1 MNFSDFLES
10 LAKDFNLVA
19 QKTAKRIDSAAVGDD
34 APRLPDLAFHTWL
47 RSQCERYQSLAG
59 DFFDCVLN
67 GDPEAIEASRQVL
80 DSFRKSSLDNVACED
95 YDDLFDALMR
105 LRCER
110 DGLSPEQAERRVARY
125 YQDKADAAMRRREMA
140 LRRADALGFAQDPQ
154 AIAEQIDSVAE
165 TQASSAPGFPGEDVE
180 AASDA
185 ADAPVAA
192 LPLASSGIPGQE
204 RQGAQAEPEGLSEGL
219 GAPAFSLGE
228 TLDGTGDMGQ
238 GAEQDE
244 SAEAETV
251 SLGVR
256 DASAQSA
263 PAPVDSSLAAPVASA
278 PLQKS
283 VADVDHA
290 VADALADV
298 FGSED
303 PFSMPVGSPN
313 LVSDAP
319 QAADPALAG
328 FAPSAAAAESAA
340 AESPVVAA
348 SEPAS
353 PNPTEGAQAGASG
366 QDDFLNSLNMAF
378 GSESTAGLQDM
389 TGSALDF
396 VAPSDQSG
404 LSDQDRSAIEGQE
417 GFQVGASFAEA
428 DGADGSDGILGVGAV
443 EAAALAEADPALA
456 QEPASPATLESPES
470 LATPAT
476 TPTTL
481 LASEEAFDPNALDWN
496 ETLGAEGFE
505 AAAGESAPA
514 AADGEGDLP
523 SLDSGVAGSA
533 ARKELEAEEAA
544 AAEGAIDLG
553 RAWNGPNPAGA
564 GSGFPPAAAPAAEPE
579 FHVLSSDLEPS
590 EEQAHAAQN
599 IPNMPDVAGL
609 GLTDADVVSID
620 DEIGAALSF
629 IDDRA
634 ETVETASWEI
644 GETRRADA
652 TANLGEPAPAP
663 IAEAANVAQ
672 ESPQTMPP
680 VAESEGRSR
689 EADSLDA
696 PMSFDLDD
704 LDDDLPELDSSIT
717 DSISDWGSDAEALE
731 KTEDRPAEAPAAAD
745 PAQETERPGQSA
757 ASETAEQ
764 AQAAFEQHP
773 AQAAGQSPVP
783 EPADDFGADADS
795 AAPAPA
801 AGSGPLPKAQNF
813 PVSADLSPEPAPSSI
828 PETSIPTQGAA
839 APTASVSAA
848 APDSAPAAENR
859 PEAGA
864 GKPQTLLFSEE
875 VFDESEWLDE
885 SEAAAGAIP
894 AAVIPEEA
902 RAPDLEPSVGREAS
916 DLGAP
921 DDGFVEKE
929 LLPAFTRLAQAD
941 PDKGQAAAMEIVGA
955 FGVSDAGRIPPAK
968 AQEALALVNEAI
980 ARIERDKQAES
991 AAAAEAAASDSQSQS
1006 ALGRE
1011 RAADGQG
1018 VSDAVSDAVSV
1029 LAESPRDDI
1038 APNLGSERAAA
1049 APSDSVSPDRDWGR
1063 GEGAV
1068 AGGGALEPEFQP
1080 QPQPGGVASEPAEQV
1095 FNLDDFLDVEAG
1107 SFGLDGSPSA
1117 QPAAPKPETS
1127 DEASLFGSPA
1137 SVFEAEPREP
1147 SGIAAPQAAPRSAQA
1162 QPASQPP
1169 QASQASKV
1177 AQAPLS
1183 PQAPETGKVPAT
1195 KAKPSSGVSS
1205 KSAGHFGDPKSLGEI
1220 KSRAASF
1227 SSALDN
1233 YDYGLGAGG
1242 GIEID
1247 LSDLTSFDEGMAQTD
1262 SQPKKTIEELDKEAY
1277 DKMVRE
1283 LSPRPVE
1290 VAPAQEDPV
1299 ESFYQDPEFVT
1310 KELVP
1315 AVLRLTQLP
1324 GVDGQREAWNIIR
1337 RYGVTSVMD
1346 LPPQKWQEAYTLLLN
1361 RIDELE
1367 DEQSAPPGPA
1377 RSNFQASREMDALDR
1392 QFSALRAGPSAGAA
1406 AAAEFG
1412 PAAAAPVAP
1421 APAPAAPQPAFAR
1434 TVSSVADSA
1443 AFPPSAFGS
1452 GAPRAAGAPR
1462 RAAPAARASGKSET
1476 MEAILADENLSKQY
1490 YQNRIRPLVLRL
1502 TATRG
1507 GAAELKRIGARFNA
1521 KNIAGVDRR
1530 HWPELLDSIQAA
1542 LAQLEA
1548 QARP

>member
-1 MNFSDFLES
+1 MGMTTVNFSDFLES

-34 APRLPDLAFHTWL
+34 APRLPDLAFHAWL

-154 AIAEQIDSVAE
+154 ALAERDDSVAE
-165 TQASSAPGFPGEDVE
+165 TQESPARGLPGDDVE

-185 ADAPVAA
+185 ADAPALA

-204 RQGAQAEPEGLSEGL
+204 RQGAQAEPQGLADAL

-228 TLDGTGDMGQ
+228 TLDGAGDMGQ
-238 GAEQDE
+238 DAEQDE
-244 SAEAETV
+244 PAQAAEVA
-251 SLGVR
+251 LGIR

-263 PAPVDSSLAAPVASA
+263 PEPVDLSLAAPAASA
-278 PLQKS
+278 SLETS

-298 FGSED
+298 FGSGD
-303 PFSMPVGSPN
+303 PFSPPLGSSN

-319 QAADPALAG
+319 KAADPAADES
-328 FAPSAAAAESAA
+328 APSAAAAESAA

-348 SEPAS
+348 SEPES
-353 PNPTEGAQAGASG
+353 PSPTEGAQARASD
-366 QDDFLNSLNMAF
+366 QDDFLDSLNMAF
-378 GSESTAGLQDM
+378 GSESAAVLQDM
-389 TGSALDF
+389 SGSALDF
-396 VAPSDQSG
+396 GVPSAQSG
-404 LSDQDRSAIEGQE
+404 LSDQDCGAIEGE
-417 GFQVGASFAEA
+417 NGPQVGAPFAEA
-428 DGADGSDGILGVGAV
+428 DGSGGADGSDGILGVGAA
-443 EAAALAEADPALA
+443 EAAAFVEADPALA
-456 QEPASPATLESPES
+456 PEPASPAALESPES
-470 LATPAT
+470 LAAPAT

-481 LASEEAFDPNALDWN
+481 LASEEVFDPNALDWN

-505 AAAGESAPA
+505 AAVGDSAQAEAAGE
-514 AADGEGDLP
+514 EDLP
-523 SLDSGVAGSA
+523 SLDSGVPGSA

-553 RAWNGPNPAGA
+553 LAWNGPNPAGA
-564 GSGFPPAAAPAAEPE
+564 GSGFPPVVAPAAEPE

-599 IPNMPDVAGL
+599 IPNMPDVAGV
-609 GLTDADVVSID
+609 GLTDADVVSLD
-620 DEIGAALSF
+620 DEIGEALSF

-634 ETVETASWEI
+634 ETAETASVEI

-652 TANLGEPAPAP
+652 TANLGEPVPAP

-672 ESPQTMPP
+672 QSPQTPPP

-689 EADSLDA
+689 GADSLDA

-717 DSISDWGSDAEALE
+717 DSISDWGSEAEVLD
-731 KTEDRPAEAPAAAD
+731 KTDDRPAETPVAAN
-745 PAQETERPGQSA
+745 PTQEKQQPGQSA
-757 ASETAEQ
+757 ASETAER
-764 AQAAFEQHP
+764 AQAASEQNP

-783 EPADDFGADADS
+783 EPAADFGAEVGATADL

-813 PVSADLSPEPAPSSI
+813 PASDDLAPEPAPNAI
-828 PETSIPTQGAA
+828 PETSSLTQGAS
-839 APTASVSAA
+839 APTASAPA
-848 APDSAPAAENR
+848 DAPDSAPAAENP

-864 GKPQTLLFSEE
+864 GEPQTLLFSEE
-875 VFDESEWLDE
+875 VFDESEWFDE
-885 SEAAAGAIP
+885 SESATSAIP

-916 DLGAP
+916 ALGAP
-921 DDGFVEKE
+921 DAGFIETE
-929 LLPAFTRLAQAD
+929 LLPAFARLAQAD

-955 FGVSDAGRIPPAK
+955 CGVSEAGQIPPAK

-991 AAAAEAAASDSQSQS
+991 AAAAEGAAADPQSLS
-1006 ALGRE
+1006 ASGRE
-1011 RAADGQG
+1011 RTADGQG
-1018 VSDAVSDAVSV
+1018 VSDGVSDAVSV
-1029 LAESPRDDI
+1029 LGESPRDDI
-1038 APNLGSERAAA
+1038 APDLGSAGAAA
-1049 APSDSVSPDRDWGR
+1049 APADSVSPDRDGGL

-1068 AGGGALEPEFQP
+1068 DGAGALEPESQP
-1080 QPQPGGVASEPAEQV
+1080 QPQPEGVASKPAEQV

-1107 SFGLDGSPSA
+1107 SFGLDGSLSA

-1147 SGIAAPQAAPRSAQA
+1147 SGIEAPQAAPRSAQA
-1162 QPASQPP
+1162 QPASQAPE
-1169 QASQASKV
+1169 ASQTSKV
-1177 AQAPLS
+1177 AQAPQAS
-1183 PQAPETGKVPAT
+1183 QAPKTGKAPAT

-1290 VAPAQEDPV
+1290 IAPAQEDPV

-1377 RSNFQASREMDALDR
+1377 QSNFQASREMDALDR
-1392 QFSALRAGPSAGAA
+1392 QFSALRAGPSAGA
-1406 AAAEFG
+1406 
-1412 PAAAAPVAP
+1412 AP

-1443 AFPPSAFGS
+1443 AFPPSALGS
-1452 GAPRAAGAPR
+1452 GAPRATGAAR
-1462 RAAPAARASGKSET
+1462 RAEPAARASGKSET